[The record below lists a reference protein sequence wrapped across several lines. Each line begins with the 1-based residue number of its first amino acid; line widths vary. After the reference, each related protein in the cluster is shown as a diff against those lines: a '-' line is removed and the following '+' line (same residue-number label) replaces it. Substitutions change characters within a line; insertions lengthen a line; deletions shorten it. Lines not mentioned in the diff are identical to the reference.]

1 MKVAI
6 EAIKLDNVKQLKRG
20 CKDDKAKRKFL
31 QAFFEQSTSQAM
43 IFVNTKKTAEF
54 LKELFE

>member
-1 MKVAI
+1 MKVSL
-6 EAIKLDNVKQLKRG
+6 EAIKLDNVKQLKRAFQNE
-20 CKDDKAKRKFL
+20 KAKGQFL

-54 LKELFE
+54 LIKLFE

>member
-1 MKVAI
+1 MRVAI
-6 EAIKLDNVKQLKRG
+6 EAIKLDNVKQLKRAF
-20 CKDDKAKRKFL
+20 KTDKAKGEFL

-54 LKELFE
+54 IITLF